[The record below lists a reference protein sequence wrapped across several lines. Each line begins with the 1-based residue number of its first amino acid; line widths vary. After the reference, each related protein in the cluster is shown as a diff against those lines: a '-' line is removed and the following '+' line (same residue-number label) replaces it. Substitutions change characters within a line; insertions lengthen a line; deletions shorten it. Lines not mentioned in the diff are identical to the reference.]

1 MMVLVPAAAALSV
14 VMIAAWWWQRRV
26 ANGGW
31 VDAFWTFGLG
41 GVGAMVA
48 LIAGHGARSWLVA
61 LLIGAWALRLGMYI
75 AARTRSG
82 PEDTRYAQFRVDWGA
97 SFQVRMFWFLQIQA
111 AAAAM
116 LLVPVYLAAVS
127 PRPLGWVDGVAVAV
141 AVVAVLGE
149 ALADRQMHAFRR
161 DHHGKVC
168 DAGLW
173 GLCRHPNYFFEWLYW
188 VTYPLLAAG
197 APWGWLA
204 LIGPAAMYWLL
215 VHVSGIPPLEAQML
229 RRRGDAYRDYQR
241 RVRAFVPI
249 PKGKSA

>member
-1 MMVLVPAAAALSV
+1 
-14 VMIAAWWWQRRV
+14 
-26 ANGGW
+26 
-31 VDAFWTFGLG
+31 
-41 GVGAMVA
+41 
-48 LIAGHGARSWLVA
+48 
-61 LLIGAWALRLGMYI
+61 
-75 AARTRSG
+75 
-82 PEDTRYAQFRVDWGA
+82 
-97 SFQVRMFWFLQIQA
+97 MFWFLQIQA

-127 PRPLGWVDGVAVAV
+127 PRPLGWIDGVAVAV

-161 DHHGKVC
+161 GHHGKVC

-173 GLCRHPNYFFEWLYW
+173 GLSRHPNYFFEWLYW
-188 VTYPLLAAG
+188 VAYPLLAVG

-204 LIGPAAMYWLL
+204 VIGPGAMYWLL

-229 RRRGDAYRDYQR
+229 RSRGDAYRDYQR
-241 RVRAFVPI
+241 RVRAFVPF